1 MSRRKQQQSR
11 RGRASAIRKIRT
23 DIISQQ
29 RIQMKVQKQ
38 QCADSNDII
47 KLNLS
52 HGKMNESIGDKISP
66 PSTGVTTI
74 KSIRSSSKIRRRR
87 RLTSPTKTTAI
98 IIPPTTTT
106 STLPIAIYY
115 YPSTSLFIM
124 LVVAS
129 LLPKHTFSLRWL
141 ALSGCGVGIGGCV
154 GGSSSSE
161 GIGIGASSHF
171 AEVPLLH
178 NYSSLI

>member
-38 QCADSNDII
+38 CAADSNDII

-52 HGKMNESIGDKISP
+52 HRKMNESIGDKISP
-66 PSTGVTTI
+66 PSIDRNNTIDKTNI
-74 KSIRSSSKIRRRR
+74 KSIRSSSKIRHRR
-87 RLTSPTKTTAI
+87 RLTSPTKTTKTAI

-141 ALSGCGVGIGGCV
+141 A
-154 GGSSSSE
+154 
-161 GIGIGASSHF
+161 F
-171 AEVPLLH
+171 
-178 NYSSLI
+178 YSIR